1 MDRGQHGFTLIELM
15 IVIAIIAVIASI
27 AIPNLLASRLSAN
40 ETAAISTL
48 RMLVT
53 CQAQFQA
60 RSLAD
65 EDVDGL
71 GEYGTFAEMSGAVS
85 VRGGGTTIRPPILST
100 AFRTINGNGEM
111 VRNGYIFRVFL
122 PDSSGVG
129 LGEVAGGGAD
139 AGVDAD
145 LSETTWCAYAW
156 PTNYE
161 SSGVRTFF
169 VNQQGDIIFAADRAY
184 SGPGSP
190 PSPGSATAAPGNVD
204 SITGIVATGT
214 TGRDGN
220 FWLQVI
226 S

>member
-53 CQAQFQA
+53 CQAQFQQ
-60 RSLAD
+60 RGLAD

-111 VRNGYIFRVFL
+111 VRLVRPALYEAGMPKDRVSIETYFNHHADPTRDAIKAL
-122 PDSSGVG
+122 AERCRTGV
-129 LGEVAGGGAD
+129 
-139 AGVDAD
+139 
-145 LSETTWCAYAW
+145 
-156 PTNYE
+156 
-161 SSGVRTFF
+161 
-169 VNQQGDIIFAADRAY
+169 
-184 SGPGSP
+184 
-190 PSPGSATAAPGNVD
+190 
-204 SITGIVATGT
+204 
-214 TGRDGN
+214 
-220 FWLQVI
+220 
-226 S
+226 